1 MTKIRHLVIKS
12 PSIVPD
18 PLPGFLPAGRLYLR
32 VPTTSSCENISGTN
46 PRCTKIHLLPEKAMR
61 SPPAEPTGGGGQDG
75 GDDLSDLDSLFDEPM
90 DETDRKAT
98 VWKQD
103 PARRFPPRPPSP
115 NFVPGLFFHW
125 PTITVPQHLE
135 CQVVTECLTAW
146 FLNHP
151 PTSLDPQFRGL
162 ESFLDA
168 CSFNDVNQIML
179 FNRTDGATQRTPP
192 TQSTAPA
199 WLPCLSSLLAYVSE
213 ALAPPVLDVTT
224 WNVLFSAGSP
234 QDPEIAANPP
244 GQPERG
250 ARRSRQAIINL
261 YHPGEG
267 ISDHVDLLDRYD
279 DGIVGVSFISGCVM
293 RFRKSDHGQHRDLLS
308 HHDPQYTNLYL
319 PPRSVVALVGDAR
332 YRWTHGIPS
341 RRLDLVQDELEPQIA
356 HEGGKSSWLDRQ
368 LRLSVTFRW
377 LLPGAD
383 TVGLP
388 ESSDI
393 PSD

>member
-1 MTKIRHLVIKS
+1 ML
-12 PSIVPD
+12 
-18 PLPGFLPAGRLYLR
+18 
-32 VPTTSSCENISGTN
+32 
-46 PRCTKIHLLPEKAMR
+46 
-61 SPPAEPTGGGGQDG
+61 SPPAKHTGGDAGEG

-98 VWKQD
+98 VWNQD
-103 PARRFPPRPPSP
+103 PARRFPPQPDSP

-125 PTITVPQHLE
+125 PTIAVPRDLE
-135 CQVVTECLTAW
+135 CQVVTDCLTAW
-146 FLNHP
+146 FLYHP
-151 PTSLDPQFRGL
+151 PPTHDPQFQGL
-162 ESFLDA
+162 DSFLET

-192 TQSTAPA
+192 THSTAPA

-213 ALAPPVLDVTT
+213 ALAPPALDVTT
-224 WNVLFSAGSP
+224 WNVLFAT
-234 QDPEIAANPP
+234 QDPEIVANAP
-244 GQPERG
+244 GRPEQG

-261 YHPGEG
+261 YQPGEG

-293 RFRKSDHGQHRDLLS
+293 RFRQSDHGQHRDLLS

-332 YRWTHGIPS
+332 YKWTHGIPS
-341 RRLDLVQDELEPQIA
+341 RRLDLVQDERNP
-356 HEGGKSSWLDRQ
+356 HEGGKSTWLDRQ

-383 TVGLP
+383 TVGST

>member
-1 MTKIRHLVIKS
+1 MDS
-12 PSIVPD
+12 A
-18 PLPGFLPAGRLYLR
+18 PA
-32 VPTTSSCENISGTN
+32 PW
-46 PRCTKIHLLPEKAMR
+46 
-61 SPPAEPTGGGGQDG
+61 TGGDADG
-75 GDDLSDLDSLFDEPM
+75 RVEEGDDLSDLDSLFDEPM
-90 DETDRKAT
+90 EETDRKAT
-98 VWKQD
+98 VWNQD
-103 PARRFPPRPPSP
+103 PARRLPPRPSSP

-125 PTITVPQHLE
+125 PSIAVPEDLE
-135 CQVVTECLTAW
+135 YQVVTDCLTAW
-146 FLNHP
+146 FLNRP
-151 PTSLDPQFRGL
+151 PNGLDSPLQDL
-162 ESFLDA
+162 DSFLDI

-179 FNRTDGATQRTPP
+179 FNRTDGVAQQTPP

-199 WLPCLSSLLAYVSE
+199 WLPCLSGLLAYVSE
-213 ALAPPVLDVTT
+213 ALAPPALDVTT
-224 WNVLFSAGSP
+224 WNVLFSSGSP
-234 QDPEIAANPP
+234 RDPENIANAP
-244 GQPERG
+244 GRPERG

-293 RFRKSDHGQHRDLLS
+293 RFRKPDHGQHHDPLS
-308 HHDPQYTNLYL
+308 LNDPQYTELYL

-332 YRWTHGIPS
+332 YKWTHGIPL
-341 RRLDLVQDELEPQIA
+341 RRLDLVQDEFEPQNTY
-356 HEGGKSSWLDRQ
+356 EGRKSTWLDRQ

-383 TVGLP
+383 TVGSA